1 MPTKL
6 QEKQGLLD
14 LKRKE
19 MADIFDKYPNMDME
33 ASVAADLKVR
43 NDELTDISKEV
54 EGLKEIEVIALEN
67 KRQLDEGN
75 ERKGGMSWQEDQKGG
90 KTAPAQQKS
99 IGELF
104 IESKAFKEFSAS
116 AKKGPAADVE
126 VERKLLDEAAWI
138 PQAIRMP
145 LVVPGVLARPVVA
158 DLMPQGTTSQYAI
171 AYMEETTTTNAAASV
186 LEGGAKPESNI
197 AFTERVA
204 DVIEV
209 ATWLAITER
218 LMEDAP
224 AMMAYV
230 NGRLNVFLQLAE
242 ENELLNGGGAAPSM
256 RGLLHVVGLQTQ
268 AKGADP
274 TPDAIYKAITKIQVG
289 SQLSASGMVIHPTD
303 WQDIRLL
310 RTVDGIYIWGSPSEA
325 GPERV
330 WGLPIVKTTSI
341 AENTGLVG
349 AFDTAAQI
357 FRRKNVTF
365 EVSNSHSDFF
375 VKNKLA
381 IRCVER
387 LAMPVY
393 RPAAFCTVTGI

>member
-33 ASVAADLKVR
+33 ASVAADLKSR

-75 ERKGGMSWQEDQKGG
+75 ERKGGMNWQEEAKGG
-90 KTAPAQQKS
+90 KKAPAQQKS

-104 IESKAFKEFSAS
+104 IESKAFKEFNAS

-126 VERKLLDEAAWI
+126 VERKVLDETGWV
-138 PQAIRMP
+138 PQAIRLP
-145 LVVPGVLARPVVA
+145 LVVPGVLARPVIA
-158 DLMPQGTTSQYAI
+158 DLIPQATTSMYAI
-171 AYMEETTTTNAAASV
+171 PYMEETTTTNAAASV
-186 LEGGAKPESNI
+186 LEGGAKPESAI
-197 AFTERVA
+197 AFTERTA

-224 AMMAYV
+224 AMRGYV
-230 NGRLNVFLQLAE
+230 DGRLNVFLQLAE
-242 ENELLNGGGAAPSM
+242 EWELLNGLGVAPSM

-268 AKGADP
+268 AKGVDP

-289 SQLSASGMVIHPTD
+289 SELSASGMIIHPTD

-310 RTVDGIYIWGSPSEA
+310 RPVDGIYIWGNPSEA